1 MAFLHLDKSMR
12 IQITSSAPDYS
23 SVLSTADL
31 KQHLRVTHSVED
43 ALIGSL
49 RDAACMWVEGY
60 TNSKLHTTTAT
71 GYLRGFHRTAFAV
84 GPVTAIASVKYQTT
98 ISQASEDLT
107 TMATGNYY
115 TDFAAQ
121 PAVIAFVDSPSVYDY
136 SHYPVH
142 IAFTYGYATPP
153 EPMVHAVRL
162 LAAHFYENRQQVIT
176 GTISTQI
183 KMGIEALLSQYRNI
197 LQP

>member
-1 MAFLHLDKSMR
+1 MR
-12 IQITSSAPDYS
+12 IEITSSAPDYS

-43 ALIGSL
+43 TLIGSL

-60 TNSKLHTTTAT
+60 TNSKLHTTEAT
-71 GYLRGFHRTAFAV
+71 GYLRGFHRCSFAV
-84 GPVTAIASVKYQTT
+84 GPVTAISSVKYQTT
-98 ISQASEDLT
+98 SSQAAEDLT
-107 TMATGNYY
+107 TMAAGNYY

-142 IAFTYGYATPP
+142 IAFEYGHATVP

>member
-1 MAFLHLDKSMR
+1 
-12 IQITSSAPDYS
+12 
-23 SVLSTADL
+23 
-31 KQHLRVTHSVED
+31 
-43 ALIGSL
+43 
-49 RDAACMWVEGY
+49 
-60 TNSKLHTTTAT
+60 
-71 GYLRGFHRTAFAV
+71 
-84 GPVTAIASVKYQTT
+84 
-98 ISQASEDLT
+98 
-107 TMATGNYY
+107 MATGNYY

-142 IAFTYGYATPP
+142 IAFTYGHATVP